1 MCGRTCCTLPPD
13 LLPYACTTVTG
24 RTSGKAA
31 LPKWHQPSEQ
41 RSKSKERNDNYCYTP
56 STNIAPTSF
65 TPVIISRS
73 SADSYSSTKQY
84 KDEDSSFVLQSMMW
98 GLIPPW
104 HRSDSPK
111 GHGLTTN
118 NARIENIR
126 QSKLYR
132 PVVESK
138 RRCVVICDGF
148 YEWKTFSD
156 KTKQPYLI
164 YAKQV
169 DKTIKQPESSLNESG
184 NNSSTIKIQTHEKL
198 SNNWNQ
204 EDGWIGQKPLFMAA
218 IYSKWNPTGSTSSNC
233 ANSLDPIYSY
243 TVITRESG
251 KTMGWLHDRMPL
263 FLQDVDAVRMWLNP
277 NVSGFEAVE
286 ALNANQNEGQL
297 SWHPVSPSVGNI
309 RNQDEG
315 LMLKVEISSCR
326 KTKLDNQGTKKSASL
341 MMNWLIS
348 QPKKVKA
355 VKSEDTFTTLS
366 AIEKNISLHVRSEVG
381 STEKGNSVQNK
392 KMKMDT

>member
-1 MCGRTCCTLPPD
+1 MCGRTCCTLPSD
-13 LLPYACTTVTG
+13 LLPYACTTVIG

-41 RSKSKERNDNYCYTP
+41 TGKCKGKEDNHCYTP

-65 TPVIISRS
+65 TPVMLSRS
-73 SADSYSSTKQY
+73 SVDSYLSTKQY
-84 KDEDSSFVLQSMMW
+84 EDDDSSFILQAMMW

-164 YAKQV
+164 YAKQA
-169 DKTIKQPESSLNESG
+169 DKIIKQPEFPLNAAG
-184 NNSSTIKIQTHEKL
+184 NNSTIKIQTHEKL
-198 SNNWNQ
+198 ANNWNQ
-204 EDGWIGQKPLFMAA
+204 KDGWIGQRPLFMAA
-218 IYSKWNPTGSTSSNC
+218 IYSKWNPSGSTSSNC
-233 ANSLDPIYSY
+233 PNPLDPIYSY

-263 FLQDVDAVRMWLNP
+263 FLQDGNAVRMWLDP
-277 NVSGFEAVE
+277 NVSGFDAIEAI
-286 ALNANQNEGQL
+286 NGNQNEAEL

-315 LMLKVEISSCR
+315 LMLKVEISSCG
-326 KTKLDNQGTKKSASL
+326 KAKLDNQETKKSASL

-348 QPKKVKA
+348 QPKKAKA
-355 VKSEDTFTTLS
+355 VKREDKFTTPN
-366 AIEKNISLHVRSEVG
+366 AMEKNVPLVVRSEVG
-381 STEKGNSVQNK
+381 STEKGHSGQNK
-392 KMKMDT
+392 KIKMDT